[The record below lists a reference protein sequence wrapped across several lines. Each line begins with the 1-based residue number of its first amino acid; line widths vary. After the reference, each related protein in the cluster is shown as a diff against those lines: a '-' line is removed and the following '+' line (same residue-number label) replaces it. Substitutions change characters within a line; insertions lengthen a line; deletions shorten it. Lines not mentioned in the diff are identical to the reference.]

1 MAGLTDTTIAAS
13 YDQLLIV
20 DRDGGGN
27 GTTHVAVKDG
37 DGTTTFPVTLASD
50 AIMITSTNRLEF
62 GDDAS
67 YIHQSEDGVLD
78 LVSDTEIEINATTI
92 DINGALDVSGNI
104 TMADDTSIGIGD
116 SAERI
121 EFDGTGDISVLGANF
136 GIGTDSPVSLLTIKD
151 STGDSDGIA
160 KGLVLLADDS
170 GQHTSSDI
178 AGIITFAGR
187 NAGGTNKISAQI
199 TSPSSSNW
207 NDTVANGYGQI
218 AFSVGQGSAVNEKMR
233 VTNNGVGIG
242 TISPSSLLSL
252 VKESADCELRL
263 DTYSDTEAQSNYVT
277 FRKADGSEGS
287 PALVDDNAILGG
299 LSFQGHD
306 GSGWHE
312 SASIK
317 AQINGTPSDGTD
329 MPTELL
335 FATANEAEGSPTVR
349 MNITPTGDVHIGTAN
364 EGLSI
369 NGNTGGAGTITG
381 INQAL
386 SAYKKLVLNA
396 TDFSFKISGSEKMAI
411 NTSGNATFAGDVT
424 ITSANNPSLYITSSE
439 ANTDNFRMYVGGTGL
454 SFFNTTDT
462 RGVYFKHNNDWQFGD
477 ANGTVNTEWY
487 GEGNAK
493 IVATAGSASN
503 PTYCFNSDTSTG
515 MYRPAN
521 VQLAFATDGTERL
534 RITGTGDIWHNNGNT
549 VEHALAGHTNELNI
563 SHHWNSGQ
571 ATIHFCYRMENTYTD
586 FTFYNG
592 SGSGHPDLNA
602 ASFDTTSDYRM
613 KKSVANF
620 TDNVCDKI
628 KLLRPITYNWKANT
642 KMNETKQIGFLA
654 HELQEQLPLAVKGEK
669 DAMSEKDDTLIAPQ
683 SIKGE
688 ALSSYMMKALQEI
701 ITRLEALENA

>member
-1 MAGLTDTTIAAS
+1 MPYIGRAATNTGNVRYLDNIASGFDGSDTTFTAQVGGVSITPDQENVRIYLDGVFQHPGSGNAYTISGSTITFTEAPVANTVFSAYVVGAGS
-13 YDQLLIV
+13 YLD
-20 DRDGGGN
+20 DK
-27 GTTHVAVKDG
+27 AVSSAKLD
-37 DGTTTFPVTLASD
+37 
-50 AIMITSTNRLEF
+50 
-62 GDDAS
+62 DDA
-67 YIHQSEDGVLD
+67 VTAAKLD
-78 LVSDTEIEINATTI
+78 D
-92 DINGALDVSGNI
+92 
-104 TMADDTSIGIGD
+104 
-116 SAERI
+116 
-121 EFDGTGDISVLGANF
+121 DGTGFQVGDLGVGGSLTSGDKLTVTGRARVSGGIIGDLTGDVTGDVTGNTSGTAATVTGGTQASITSAANLVTL
-136 GIGTDSPVSLLTIKD
+136 GTIGTGVWQGTPITSAYLNASQTNITSVGTLGSLTVSGQTRVGGAGSGTSENLLVTSATSSDHTRVHIEKTANAGSAGVSLNSYTPSESWTIYQGD
-151 STGDSDGIA
+151 DSDGDLIFY
-160 KGLVLLADDS
+160 DDS
-170 GQHTSSDI
+170 D
-178 AGIITFAGR
+178 
-187 NAGGTNKISAQI
+187 
-199 TSPSSSNW
+199 
-207 NDTVANGYGQI
+207 
-218 AFSVGQGSAVNEKMR
+218 SVL
-233 VTNNGVGIG
+233 T
-242 TISPSSLLSL
+242 L
-252 VKESADCELRL
+252 
-263 DTYSDTEAQSNYVT
+263 
-277 FRKADGSEGS
+277 
-287 PALVDDNAILGG
+287 
-299 LSFQGHD
+299 
-306 GSGWHE
+306 
-312 SASIK
+312 
-317 AQINGTPSDGTD
+317 
-329 MPTELL
+329 
-335 FATANEAEGSPTVR
+335 
-349 MNITPTGDVHIGTAN
+349 
-364 EGLSI
+364 
-369 NGNTGGAGTITG
+369 
-381 INQAL
+381 
-386 SAYKKLVLNA
+386 A
-396 TDFSFKISGSEKMAI
+396 TDNS
-411 NTSGNATFAGDVT
+411 ATFSGDVT
-424 ITSANNPSLYITSSE
+424 ISGTNNPSLYITSSE

-602 ASFDTTSDYRM
+602 ASFDATSDYRM

>member
-20 DRDGGGN
+20 DRDCGGN

-136 GIGTDSPVSLLTIKD
+136 GIGTDSPVALLTIKD

-242 TISPSSLLSL
+242 TISPDGLEVASKHIS
-252 VKESADCELRL
+252 VTG
-263 DTYSDTEAQSNYVT
+263 TYSMKCYGVGVPGATDTEYLDFAHDSST
-277 FRKADGSEGS
+277 G
-287 PALVDDNAILGG
+287 NARINTRA
-299 LSFQGHD
+299 
-306 GSGWHE
+306 SGTGTVRPLLFLT
-312 SASIK
+312 
-317 AQINGTPSDGTD
+317 NGT
-329 MPTELL
+329 E
-335 FATANEAEGSPTVR
+335 R
-349 MNITPTGDVHIGTAN
+349 MRITSGGDVYIGTAN

-396 TDFSFKISGSEKMAI
+396 TDFSFKISGTEKMRLMSAGELVI
-411 NTSGNATFAGDVT
+411 PSQPAFMAYPSGTQSDIANDSNVEIAFGTERFDQGSNFASNTFTAPATGKYQLNVSLEFTNMDSAATYYQVNLA
-424 ITSANNPSLYITSSE
+424 TSNDIYYFYI
-439 ANTDNFRMYVGGTGL
+439 DP
-454 SFFNTTDT
+454 D
-462 RGVYFKHNNDWQFGD
+462 FGQD
-477 ANGTVNTEWY
+477 
-487 GEGNAK
+487 
-493 IVATAGSASN
+493 TAGSFTVGGSVLADM
-503 PTYCFNSDTSTG
+503 DTNDT
-515 MYRPAN
+515 AV
-521 VQLAFATDGTERL
+521 VQVRTSDGTAQM
-534 RITGTGDIWHNNGNT
+534 D
-549 VEHALAGHTNELNI
+549 V
-563 SHHWNSGQ
+563 
-571 ATIHFCYRMENTYTD
+571 ATQ
-586 FTFYNG
+586 
-592 SGSGHPDLNA
+592 
-602 ASFDTTSDYRM
+602 SFFS
-613 KKSVANF
+613 
-620 TDNVCDKI
+620 
-628 KLLRPITYNWKANT
+628 
-642 KMNETKQIGFLA
+642 GFLA
-654 HELQEQLPLAVKGEK
+654 C
-669 DAMSEKDDTLIAPQ
+669 
-683 SIKGE
+683 
-688 ALSSYMMKALQEI
+688 
-701 ITRLEALENA
+701 

>member
-207 NDTVANGYGQI
+207 NDSAANGYGQI

-242 TISPSSLLSL
+242 TTSPDGFEVASKHIS
-252 VKESADCELRL
+252 VTG
-263 DTYSDTEAQSNYVT
+263 TYSMKCYGVGVPGATDTEYLDFAHDSST
-277 FRKADGSEGS
+277 G
-287 PALVDDNAILGG
+287 NARINTRA
-299 LSFQGHD
+299 S
-306 GSGWHE
+306 GSGTVRPLLFLT
-312 SASIK
+312 
-317 AQINGTPSDGTD
+317 NGT
-329 MPTELL
+329 E
-335 FATANEAEGSPTVR
+335 R
-349 MNITPTGDVHIGTAN
+349 MRITSGGDVYIGTAN

-602 ASFDTTSDYRM
+602 ASFDATSDYRM